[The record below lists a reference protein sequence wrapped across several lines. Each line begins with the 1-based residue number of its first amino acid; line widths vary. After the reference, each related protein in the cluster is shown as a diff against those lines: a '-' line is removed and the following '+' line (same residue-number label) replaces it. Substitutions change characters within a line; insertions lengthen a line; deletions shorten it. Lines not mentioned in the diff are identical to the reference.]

1 MNAED
6 VQNIICN
13 SERIEDYFYLR
24 LSERGMISEEAG
36 KQARERL
43 ADELKNEVTANTF
56 KAFADTLIDSM

>member
-1 MNAED
+1 MDAEEAT
-6 VQNIICN
+6 NIICN

-24 LSERGMISEEAG
+24 LSERGIISKKAG
-36 KQARERL
+36 EQARERL